1 MTLECTSN
9 NSTGPYKPM
18 NIIRDGLLAKITR
31 GYLKWL
37 WAYGHNYYAH
47 QHPLALTQSKLNL
60 GRRVITSGFDF
71 VLNIPLPQT
80 KVDHQ
85 KQAISVAL
93 PELIT
98 ELGYTMK

>member
-1 MTLECTSN
+1 MTS
-9 NSTGPYKPM
+9 G
-18 NIIRDGLLAKITR
+18 
-31 GYLKWL
+31 
-37 WAYGHNYYAH
+37 
-47 QHPLALTQSKLNL
+47 PLAVGL

-71 VLNIPLPQT
+71 VLNIPLPLT
-80 KVDHQ
+80 KADHQ